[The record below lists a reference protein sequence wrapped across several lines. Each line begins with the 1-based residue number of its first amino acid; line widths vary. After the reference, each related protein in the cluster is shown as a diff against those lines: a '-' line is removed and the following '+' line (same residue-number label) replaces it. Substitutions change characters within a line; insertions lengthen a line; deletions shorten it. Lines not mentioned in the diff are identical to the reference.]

1 MSNNGDVHPHK
12 NDAVGLPHMPFFART
27 VYRFAPLIVLGW
39 VGLVVVLSMFVP
51 DLETVGKQH
60 TVPMS
65 PKEAASMKATQ
76 RVGKVFNE
84 FDSDS
89 AIMIVLEGDKPLG
102 DDAHHYYDGLVKKLE
117 ADTKHVEHVQD
128 FWGDPLTAAG
138 SQSTDGKAAYVQVY
152 LQGNQGETR
161 ANESVRAVRKLV
173 EDDPAPPGIHAYVT
187 GAAALTADQSAA
199 GDKGVILVTLLTFVV
214 IIFMLLWVYR
224 SIVTVFS
231 TLIMVVLELFA
242 ARQVVAFLAH
252 NNIIGL
258 STFAVNLLVLMVI
271 AASTDYAIFVLGRY
285 QEARSLGEDREQ
297 AFYTMFHGTAHVVLG
312 SGLTIAGAM
321 YCLSFTRLPYFQS
334 LGVPCAVGTLVA
346 VMAALTLGPALLAVG
361 SRSRFH
367 LFDPKRKMRTRG
379 WRRVGTAIVRWPG
392 PILAVSIGIALIGLL
407 ALPGYRTNYD
417 NRQYL
422 PPSTKAVVGY
432 EAAERHFSNARMNPE
447 LLMIE
452 TDHDMR
458 NPANMLVLDRIA
470 RFVFHIPGVA
480 RVQTITRPLGAP
492 IEHTSIPF
500 QISMQNTT
508 QVENQEY
515 MKKRMAD
522 MLTQADAMQQ
532 SIDTMQRMYEITS
545 KMAAVTHHMDGL
557 THEMLDVTSNMR
569 DEIANFDDFFRPIR
583 SYFYWEKHCFDVP
596 VCWSLRSIL
605 DALDGLD
612 QIVEKFKFLSD
623 DLAQMDALLPQMLAQ
638 MPPMIA
644 TMTTMKQM
652 MLTMHSSMNS
662 MYDQMD
668 VMSQNSTAMG
678 QAYDAAKN
686 DDSFYIP
693 PEVFDNPDFKRG
705 LKMFLSPDGHAA
717 RFIISHDVPPATP
730 EGISHVD
737 PIKSAAKE
745 AIKGTPL
752 EGSKIWLGGTA
763 AVYKDMRDG
772 SKYDLMIAG
781 ISAASLILI
790 IMLIITR
797 SLVAAITIV
806 GTVLLSLGASFGLS
820 VLVWQDIL
828 GIELHWMVLAM
839 SVILLLAVGSDYN
852 LLLVSRFK
860 EEIHAGIKTG
870 IIRSMAGTGA
880 VVTSA
885 GLVFAATMGT
895 FAISPL
901 RVMGQVG
908 TTIALGLLFD
918 TLIVRSFMMPSVA
931 ALMGRWFWWPQ
942 RVRNRPASEMLRPYG
957 SRSAVRAYMLPPEP
971 RPPRSAHS
979 ADTDRFPVGAPHY

>member
-1 MSNNGDVHPHK
+1 MSDQQ
-12 NDAVGLPHMPFFART
+12 AAGLPHMPFFART
-27 VYRFAPLIVLGW
+27 VHKFALLIVLGW
-39 VGLVVVLSMFVP
+39 IAMVVCLSMFVP
-51 DLETVGKQH
+51 DLEKVGKEH

-65 PKEAASMKATQ
+65 PKEAASMQATQ

-84 FDSDS
+84 FESDS
-89 AIMIVLEGDKPLG
+89 AVMVVLEGSQPLG
-102 DDAHHYYDGLVKKLE
+102 DDAHHYYDALIKKLE

-152 LQGNQGETR
+152 LRGNQGETK
-161 ANESVRAVRKLV
+161 ANESVRSVRKLV
-173 EDDPAPPGIHAYVT
+173 DDMSPPPGLKVYVT

-199 GDKGVILVTLLTFVV
+199 GEKGVILVTLLTFVV
-214 IIFMLLWVYR
+214 IIVMLLWVYR
-224 SIVTVFS
+224 SIVTVFI
-231 TLIMVVLELFA
+231 TLLMVVLELFA
-242 ARQVVAFLAH
+242 ARQVVAFLAD
-252 NNIIGL
+252 NDIIGL

-285 QEARSLGEDREQ
+285 QEARSLGEDREE
-297 AFYTMFHGTAHVVLG
+297 AFFTMFHGTAHVVLG

-346 VMAALTLGPALLAVG
+346 VLAALTLGPAVLTVG
-361 SRSRFH
+361 SRFG
-367 LFDPKRKMRTRG
+367 LFDPKRTMRTRG

-407 ALPGYRTNYD
+407 ALPGYKTDYD
-417 NRQYL
+417 NRDYL
-422 PPSTKAVVGY
+422 PESTKAIVGY

-470 RFVFHIPGVA
+470 RGVFHIPGVA

-522 MLTQADAMQQ
+522 MLEQAAAMQNT
-532 SIDTMQRMYEITS
+532 IETMQHMYDITS

-557 THEMLDVTSNMR
+557 THEMLDVTATLR
-569 DEIANFDDFFRPIR
+569 DRIADFDDFFRPIR
-583 SYFYWEKHCFDVP
+583 SYFYWDKHCFDIP
-596 VCWSLRSIL
+596 ACWSLRSIF

-612 QIVEKFKFLSD
+612 QIVEKFTYLTD
-623 DLAQMDALLPQMLAQ
+623 DIAQLDALLPQMLAQ

-644 TMTTMKQM
+644 TMTTMKTM

-678 QAYDAAKN
+678 QAFDAAKN

-705 LKMFLSPDGHAA
+705 LKMFLSADGHAA

-737 PIKSAAKE
+737 PIKLAAKE

-806 GTVLLSLGASFGLS
+806 GTVLISLGASFGLS

-828 GIELHWMVLAM
+828 GIKLHWMVLAM

-885 GLVFAATMGT
+885 GLVFAATMST

-931 ALMGRWFWWPQ
+931 ALMGRWFWWPTQ
-942 RVRNRPASEMLRPYG
+942 VRPRPASRMLQPYG
-957 SRSAVRAYMLPPEP
+957 SRPAVRTLLNEP
-971 RPPRSAHS
+971 LLVPGNGQSPNGEA
-979 ADTDRFPVGAPHY
+979 ATTDRFPASSPHY